1 MFWINFKR
9 IFRSG
14 FISFW
19 RNGIV
24 SLSAVLVM
32 IITLFVISSILLTS
46 ALFNEALQSIKD
58 KVDINVYFTTD
69 APEEDIMSL
78 KKTLETLPEV
88 KFVEYVSRDQA
99 LLNFREDHKNDQK
112 TLEALDEL
120 SENPLG
126 AVLNIK
132 AIETSE
138 YEGIANYLDQ
148 NYPSDTNPLIDS
160 INYFQN
166 KEAIDKLNTIIS
178 SGRKLGAIIS
188 ILFIAVAVLITL
200 NTVRLIIYGSRDEIK
215 IMRLVGASHIYVT
228 GPFIIT
234 GAIYGAFAS
243 ILTLLI
249 LYPFTYWIGPTT
261 QAFFGLSVFSYY
273 TQSFAELFLVV
284 FFSGILIGSIS
295 SFFAIKRYLKER

>member
-24 SLSAVLVM
+24 SLSAVMVM

-58 KVDINVYFTTD
+58 KVDVNVYFTTE
-69 APEEDIMSL
+69 APEEEIMNL

-99 LLNFREDHKNDQK
+99 LLDFREDHKNDQK

-132 AIETSE
+132 AIETSQ

-148 NYPSDTNPLIDS
+148 NYPSDTSPLIDS

-166 KEAIDKLNTIIS
+166 KEAIEKLNSVIS
-178 SGRKLGAIIS
+178 AGRKLGAIIS
-188 ILFIAVAVLITL
+188 ILFVAVAVLITL

-215 IMRLVGASHIYVT
+215 VMRLVGASHIYVT

-243 ILTLLI
+243 ILTLIL
-249 LYPFTYWIGPTT
+249 LYPFTYWVGPTT

-273 TQSFAELFLVV
+273 TQAFAELFMVV

>member
-14 FISFW
+14 FVSFW

-32 IITLFVISSILLTS
+32 VITLFVISGILLTS
-46 ALFNEALQSIKD
+46 ALFNEALLSIKE
-58 KVDINVYFTTD
+58 KVDVNVYFTTE
-69 APEEDIMSL
+69 APEEEILNL

-88 KFVEYVSRDQA
+88 KFVDYVSRDQA
-99 LLNFREDHKNDQK
+99 LIDFREDHKNDQK

-132 AIETSE
+132 AVETSQ
-138 YEGIANYLDQ
+138 YEGIANYLEQ
-148 NYPSDTNPLIDS
+148 NYPAETSSLIDS

-166 KEAIDKLNTIIS
+166 KEAIDKLNSVIS
-178 SGRKLGAIIS
+178 SGQKLGAIVS
-188 ILFIAVAVLITL
+188 IMFIIVAILITL
-200 NTVRLIIYGSRDEIK
+200 NTVRLIIYSSRDEIK
-215 IMRLVGASHIYVT
+215 VMRLVGASHIYVT

-243 ILTLLI
+243 ILTLVL
-249 LYPFTYWIGPTT
+249 LYPFTYWVGPTT
-261 QAFFGLSVFSYY
+261 NAFFGLSVFSYY
-273 TQSFAELFLVV
+273 TQLFAELFLVV

-295 SFFAIKRYLKER
+295 SFLAIKRYLKER